1 MFEPTLRDLDD
12 FEYDLIIA
20 SPNISDKEIREKL
33 YKTPYT
39 KEEVDK
45 YMVSEQRKNSKWLK
59 KARERASKTRW
70 DRFSFKFF
78 EKFPAKKDC
87 FCNTK
92 QPSFCF
98 KKAER

>member
-1 MFEPTLRDLDD
+1 MFQPTLRDLDD

-20 SPNISDKEIREKL
+20 NPDVTDEEVRDRL

-59 KARERASKTRW
+59 KARERASKTR
-70 DRFSFKFF
+70 
-78 EKFPAKKDC
+78 
-87 FCNTK
+87 
-92 QPSFCF
+92 
-98 KKAER
+98 

>member
-1 MFEPTLRDLDD
+1 MFQPTLRDLDD

-20 SPNISDKEIREKL
+20 NPDVTDEEVREGL

-59 KARERASKTRW
+59 KARERASKTR
-70 DRFSFKFF
+70 
-78 EKFPAKKDC
+78 
-87 FCNTK
+87 
-92 QPSFCF
+92 
-98 KKAER
+98 

>member
-59 KARERASKTRW
+59 KARERVSKTRW
-70 DRFSFKFF
+70 DRFCLNFLKNFRQKRLF
-78 EKFPAKKDC
+78 LQYKTA
-87 FCNTK
+87 
-92 QPSFCF
+92 
-98 KKAER
+98 